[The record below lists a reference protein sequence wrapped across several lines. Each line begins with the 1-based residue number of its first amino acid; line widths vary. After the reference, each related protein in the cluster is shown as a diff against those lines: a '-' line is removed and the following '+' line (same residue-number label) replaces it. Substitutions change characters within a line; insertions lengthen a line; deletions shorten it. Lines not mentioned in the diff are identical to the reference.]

1 MVASDPATRAY
12 RITERDELVN
22 ITLTPDMERALTEQ
36 ARKLGTTPE
45 QLIIDSLRE
54 QLATTTDTPADAA
67 GSLADLLQDHIG
79 VLHSSEHVPGG
90 ARMSEGTGRT
100 FAAGLAEQR
109 RRHG

>member
-1 MVASDPATRAY
+1 M
-12 RITERDELVN
+12 N

-54 QLATTTDTPADAA
+54 QLATTTDTPADAD

-79 VLHSSEHVPGG
+79 VLHSSEHVRGG

-109 RRHG
+109 RQHG